1 MKEEEEER
9 AMPCQ
14 GPKASELFG
23 KTAADKNIVG
33 NDPKEN
39 CKNIE
44 RHLDSLSGIENG
56 ANAAKNIL
64 SNPFPIQSLSKT
76 PAKVRKNVN
85 RDVTKYSRSN
95 KAELALRGQCPGA

>member
-1 MKEEEEER
+1 MKEEER

-23 KTAADKNIVG
+23 KTAAEKGVR
-33 NDPKEN
+33 NDLKKR

-56 ANAAKNIL
+56 ANATKNIL

-76 PAKVRKNVN
+76 PVKVRKNVN
-85 RDVTKYSRSN
+85 RDVTK
-95 KAELALRGQCPGA
+95 

>member
-1 MKEEEEER
+1 
-9 AMPCQ
+9 MPCQ

-23 KTAADKNIVG
+23 KTAAGENIEG
-33 NDPKEN
+33 NDLKEN

-56 ANAAKNIL
+56 ANATKNIL

-85 RDVTKYSRSN
+85 RDVTK
-95 KAELALRGQCPGA
+95 